1 MRVVIRMK
9 EATINYG
16 PADLLKA
23 AAYFHGHNGPF
34 LVLGL
39 KAGDLSNRLLGREPF
54 GTRVEIHSNPKPPQ
68 SCMVDGI
75 QFSTG
80 CTMGK
85 GNISLHPGNGSVRAI
100 FVNSKGTLELK
111 LQPWVLES
119 LKTMNDENL
128 EATAQSM
135 YEKPAESL
143 FYFELKRL

>member
-1 MRVVIRMK
+1 VQCLKANYYNLLKKYYVRCDPD
-9 EATINYG
+9 EGATVNYG
-16 PADLLKA
+16 PVDLLNA

-100 FVNSKGTLELK
+100 FVNSKGALELK
-111 LQPWVLES
+111 LQPWVLGEP
-119 LKTMNDENL
+119 KDHE
-128 EATAQSM
+128 
-135 YEKPAESL
+135 
-143 FYFELKRL
+143 R

>member
-1 MRVVIRMK
+1 MK
-9 EATINYG
+9 EATMSYG
-16 PADLLKA
+16 KDDLLKA
-23 AAYFHGHNGPF
+23 AAYFHGHTGPF

-75 QFSTG
+75 QFTTG

-85 GNISLHPGNGSVRAI
+85 GNISVHSGKGDVRAV

-119 LKTMNDENL
+119 LQSMKDDNVEL
-128 EATAQSM
+128 TAESM
-135 YEKPAESL
+135 YEKSAESL